1 MRDQAI
7 SDEKPSAS
15 EILCT
20 TATAIALD
28 NNVDMFLTITNT
40 GKIARA
46 LARQRPMQTI
56 LACSPL
62 SNVVHQVNSS
72 RGVIGYKVPV
82 HIKPHTEGLISLV
95 LRVAQEQGFCLPGNK
110 VMIFTPEDEGAP
122 FETVSFKMIEVD
134 QA

>member
-7 SDEKPSAS
+7 ADQKPSPS
-15 EILCT
+15 EMLCT

-40 GKIARA
+40 GDIARA

-56 LACSPL
+56 LACSTF
-62 SNVVHQVNSS
+62 SNVVHQVKSS

-95 LRVAQEQGFCLPGNK
+95 LRVAQE
-110 VMIFTPEDEGAP
+110 
-122 FETVSFKMIEVD
+122 
-134 QA
+134 